1 MKVLIADDNDNLR
14 SDMVYVVREICQNA
28 TIIEVANFRDAM
40 NQLDKNDNKFDL
52 FIFDVRL
59 DGDDPKFAYQGML
72 IAQKATTNNPNSTII
87 LVSAFHGSQ
96 SQRKDDKFFIL
107 DKGVGYLDTLHNIC
121 MEVFDSFERKNHP
134 LKKFSNKRT
143 INFFV
148 SYAHVDNDLKVRLLK
163 QLKQYLDIAK
173 GYDLT
178 VWQDTD
184 IVVGTNWREQIQVAI
199 DNCDYGLLLVSP
211 TFLHRNYIQE
221 NELPLL
227 VEKGAIPIA
236 LRPHL
241 FTDNIDLRGL
251 EHRQFFIYKN
261 KSFQECRG
269 NEQCNFAHELF
280 QNIIKR
286 IEAKNDI

>member
-1 MKVLIADDNDNLR
+1 MKALIADDNDNLR
-14 SDMVYVVREICQNA
+14 SDMIYVVREICQNA
-28 TIIEVANFRDAM
+28 TIIEVANFKDAM

-59 DGDDPKFAYQGML
+59 DGDDPKYAYQGML

-96 SQRKDDKFFIL
+96 SQRKDDKFFML
-107 DKGVGYLDTLHNIC
+107 NKEVGYLDTLQNIC
-121 MEVFDSFERKNHP
+121 MEVFDSLKQKNQP
-134 LKKFSNKRT
+134 LKYSNKRT

-148 SYAHVDNDLKVRLLK
+148 SYAHTDNDLKVRLLK
-163 QLKQYLDIAK
+163 HLKQFLDIAK

-184 IVVGTNWREQIQVAI
+184 IVVGTNWQEQIQVAI

-211 TFLHRNYIQE
+211 SFLNRNFIQE

-227 VEKGAIPIA
+227 VEKGTIPIA
-236 LRPHL
+236 LRSHL
-241 FTDNIDLRGL
+241 FDGHLDLRGL
-251 EHRQFFIYKN
+251 ENRQFFIYKN
-261 KSFQECRG
+261 KSFEKCRG
-269 NEQCNFAHELF
+269 NDQYDFAYELF
-280 QNIIKR
+280 QKIIKM
-286 IEAKNDI
+286 IEAKK